1 MCKEIENERN
11 RGQNK
16 LGILTGIDKEKI
28 FWMYT
33 YVNSCQIIHFM
44 CHMLYVSYT
53 LINL

>member
-33 YVNSCQIIHFM
+33 YVKVVK
-44 CHMLYVSYT
+44 LYILCVICYMSVI
-53 LINL
+53 L